1 MKLEKI
7 LDKLGSL
14 EKNSFIKVID
24 NIITKSPENI
34 NEIDAL
40 LSSTDKSLKSIDNQN
55 VSKIFELTQKEFL
68 KCVKVEFLDTSSHLD
83 ILVDIIIREGN
94 CIMQQNWFEKLY
106 NIEIVNLKSK
116 IDLLEKE
123 YDNEKSDISA
133 ERKRDY
139 KIYKACLN
147 TAYSNDIQNNREAK
161 ISPDELSMLLTL
173 SHELELSQEEVKL
186 INYSILPI
194 KNTNFADIIANL
206 KNIGVVF
213 PSKKENSIFIADEMV
228 RLLRELREK
237 EIGDKFFRRTLKL
250 LREPI
255 INQIAKRHSIDRTL
269 NNTQKIEAII
279 KAGISFTSMLAADI
293 YKDGTTL
300 TEKKKELNELC
311 EKGLNIQSLKGNT
324 LEDKI
329 KSLIDYFHN
338 IDKDDKIGI
347 SLDGYEKMLTELNVS
362 LPELNAQ
369 LKINYELQDEF
380 VLNAIFLLDYNIKP
394 RDILDLIENNNLTK
408 FIKDNGIKQRGD
420 TISNIMEHYK
430 DAENLYLENYENVGY
445 RNLNLLKENGIQI
458 KEAELGLK
466 FEELTKTI
474 FQKLGFNVDEKI
486 KNGLNTSK
494 DKLDILLNI
503 GNNEII
509 IIECKTSKE
518 SSYNKFSAVSRQLKA
533 YQDLALKNDLR
544 VVKVLLV
551 APDFSDDFI
560 TDCEMDTTLNLS
572 LLTASTLLKISDTF
586 KSSKHKIFPHVLFR
600 DVVIN
605 EERILKALMK

>member
-68 KCVKVEFLDTSSHLD
+68 ECVKVEFLDTSSHLD

-106 NIEIVNLKSK
+106 DIEIINLKSR

-123 YDNEKSDISA
+123 YENEKSDISA

-194 KNTNFADIIANL
+194 KNTNFADIITNL
-206 KNIGVVF
+206 KNIGVLF

-255 INQIAKRHSIDRTL
+255 INQIAKRHSLDRTL

-279 KAGISFTSMLAADI
+279 KAGISFTSMLTTDI

-311 EKGLNIQSLKGNT
+311 EKGLNILSLKGNT

-369 LKINYELQDEF
+369 LRINYELQDEF
-380 VLNAIFLLDYNIKP
+380 VLNAVFLLDYNIKP
-394 RDILDLIENNNLTK
+394 RDILDLIENSDLTK

-420 TISNIMEHYK
+420 TISNIIEHYK

-486 KNGLNTSK
+486 KKGLNTSK
-494 DKLDILLNI
+494 DKLDVLLNI

-509 IIECKTSKE
+509 IVECKTSKE